1 MDAAAW
7 DARYAAHEH
16 VWSLGPNAFV
26 VAELEALPPGRAL
39 DLAGGEGRNA
49 LWLAERGWTVTMVEF
64 SRVGLEK
71 ARRLAA
77 DRGVTLEL
85 VEADV
90 TRYEPEPDAYDL
102 VLVSYLQ
109 TEAVGREAWLGH
121 VTDAL
126 APGGTVL
133 ILAHDASNIEHGYG
147 GPQDP
152 SALTTPEDVASRLT
166 ANDPELTI
174 DRADVVERTVET
186 PDGER
191 IALDHLVRAHR

>member
-16 VWSLGPNAFV
+16 VWSPGPNAFV
-26 VAELEALPPGRAL
+26 AAELDALPPGRAL

-49 LWLAERGWTVTMVEF
+49 LWLAERGWIVTMVEF

-71 ARRLAA
+71 AGRAAA

-90 TRYEPEPDAYDL
+90 TEHEPEPDAYDL

-109 TEAVGREAWLGH
+109 TDAAGREAWLGH

-126 APGGTVL
+126 APGGTIL

-152 SALTTPEDVASRLT
+152 SVLTTPEDVASRLT
-166 ANDPELTI
+166 ANDPTLTI
-174 DRADVVERTVET
+174 DRADVVEREVDT
-186 PDGER
+186 PDGR
-191 IALDHLVRAHR
+191 RVALDHLVRAHR